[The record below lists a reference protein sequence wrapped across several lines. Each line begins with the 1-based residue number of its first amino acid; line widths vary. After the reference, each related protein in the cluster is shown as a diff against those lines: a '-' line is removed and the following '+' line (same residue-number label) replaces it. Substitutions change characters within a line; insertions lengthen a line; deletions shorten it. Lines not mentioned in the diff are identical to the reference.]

1 MAILIPDVPKKCP
14 NGERIVYEKL
24 GRELP
29 ADWIML
35 HSLGLPHHESKIWG
49 EADIVVLSS
58 HGVFSLEVKGGH
70 VSCEDGVWHFGG
82 PDFQSYTKRE
92 DPWTQS
98 KSALMAIRKSLCD
111 ANPAFE
117 DVIFGYGVVMPFTR
131 FDASGTEFLPEVL
144 LDKRTFRQGMD
155 QYIGRLHRFWEADY
169 ASRER
174 KSRRGLAPHQIK
186 QARQI
191 LRPDLETALS
201 IGGYLT
207 GVESQILQLT
217 NEQIRISR
225 RLAANPR
232 SVVRGP
238 AGTGKSVLA
247 IDRAKQLAQSGRR
260 VLFVC
265 FNRLLAGHVRRSIVN
280 EGVAGLDVWH
290 AHGLYRDI
298 IRRGGKEAEL
308 TKLDETDPTFFARWF
323 PELAADALLENGGER
338 WDVVVVDEAQDLLT
352 TSHLDV
358 LDLLVD
364 GGLDH
369 GRWHIFLDP
378 LQNIYGSDAEQ
389 AVEARLSSAYPVHD
403 ELEDNCRNT
412 RQVAAQTSII
422 SGIDMAMN
430 NAPDG
435 LECENMTYAGRADA
449 RQKLEELVA
458 NLLGSDVR
466 PRDLVILSTRQR
478 ANSLIAEVHEL
489 AGRPIRDLTDE
500 GEEDEGAIAFATMHA
515 FKGLERMAVIAIDM
529 QDIGAPQWSM
539 LHYAGL
545 SRARCLLHAF
555 VPDSSTER
563 YRRQAVAYGERPRNR
578 RK

>member
-1 MAILIPDVPKKCP
+1 MAVLIPDIPKECP

-29 ADWIML
+29 SDWVVL
-35 HSLGLPHHESKIWG
+35 HSLGLPRHESKIWG
-49 EADIVVLSS
+49 EADMVVIST
-58 HGVFSLEVKGGH
+58 HGVFALEVKGGQ
-70 VSCEDGVWHFGG
+70 VSCEDGVWRFDG
-82 PDFQSYTKRE
+82 PDFRSYTKRE

-98 KSALMAIRKSLCD
+98 KSALMAVRKSLCD

-131 FDASGTEFLPEVL
+131 FDATGAEFLPEVL

-155 QYIGRLHRFWEADY
+155 QYVGRLHRFWEADY
-169 ASRER
+169 AARDR
-174 KSRRGLAPHQIK
+174 RGRRGLAPHQIK

-201 IGGYLT
+201 IGGFLT
-207 GVESQILQLT
+207 GVEAQILHLT
-217 NEQIRISR
+217 NEQIRICR

-238 AGTGKSVLA
+238 AGTGKTILA
-247 IDRAKQLAQSGRR
+247 TDRARQLAANGRK
-260 VLFVC
+260 VLFLC
-265 FNRLLAGHVRRSIVN
+265 FNRLLAGHIRRSLAGDNVT
-280 EGVAGLDVWH
+280 GVDVRH
-290 AHGLYRDI
+290 AHALYRGI
-298 IRRGGKEAEL
+298 IRSGGKEAEL
-308 TKLDETDPTFFARWF
+308 AEEDETDPGFFARRF
-323 PELAADALLENGGER
+323 PELAADALLENGGQR
-338 WDVVVVDEAQDLLT
+338 WDALVVDEAQDLLT
-352 TSHLDV
+352 PSHLDV

-369 GRWHIFLDP
+369 GVWHVFLDP
-378 LQNIYGSDAEQ
+378 LQNIYGSDAER
-389 AVEARLSSAYPVHD
+389 AVEERLASAYPVHD
-403 ELEDNCRNT
+403 RLEDNCRNT

-435 LECENMTYAGRADA
+435 LECENVSYLSRADA
-449 RQKLEELVA
+449 LDQIEAVVTK
-458 NLLGSDVR
+458 LLGSDLR
-466 PRDLVILSTRQR
+466 PRDLIILSTRQR
-478 ANSLIAEVHEL
+478 ENSLLSGQDRL
-489 AGRPIRDLTDE
+489 AGRTIQDLTEE
-500 GEEDEGAIAFATMHA
+500 GPEDEGAIAFATMQA

-529 QDIGAPQWSM
+529 QDIGAQQWSM

-555 VPDSSTER
+555 VPESSSER
-563 YRRQAVAYGERPRNR
+563 YRRQATAYGERIKGRS
-578 RK
+578 